1 MHGETAAFVNLD
13 GKPVPYINFG
23 ENRVLSGGYGIRPYI
38 FGIHR
43 CGGIHFALLVYS
55 TARRVYFR
63 KIE

>member
-1 MHGETAAFVNLD
+1 MHGETAAFVKRD
-13 GKPVPYINFG
+13 GKPVPYIDLC

-55 TARRVYFR
+55 TARIVYFK